1 MGVRVG
7 SLRVG
12 LHCCGPALMGQTGGL
27 GDGENWLH
35 LKVEPS
41 GLTAGWGGV
50 MGGERW
56 EEPRFLI

>member
-1 MGVRVG
+1 
-7 SLRVG
+7 
-12 LHCCGPALMGQTGGL
+12 MGQANGL

-50 MGGERW
+50 RGWERGGSSSG
-56 EEPRFLI
+56 F

>member
-7 SLRVG
+7 SLRG
-12 LHCCGPALMGQTGGL
+12 QLHCSRQALMGQANGL

-50 MGGERW
+50 RGWERGGSSSG
-56 EEPRFLI
+56 F